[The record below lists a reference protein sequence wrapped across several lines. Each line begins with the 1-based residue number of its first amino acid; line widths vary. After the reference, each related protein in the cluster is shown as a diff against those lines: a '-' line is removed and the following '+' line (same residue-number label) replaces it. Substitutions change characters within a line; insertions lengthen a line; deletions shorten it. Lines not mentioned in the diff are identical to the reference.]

1 MRFDE
6 NNTKNFQ
13 IMEFNTMD
21 LLKDVMPFLFL
32 IAVYFIA
39 PHTGG
44 TNSDDCYSDDSD
56 GSDSCDDTD

>member
-1 MRFDE
+1 
-6 NNTKNFQ
+6 
-13 IMEFNTMD
+13 MD

-44 TNSDDCYSDDSD
+44 TNSDDCYSESYFALK
-56 GSDSCDDTD
+56 GAILIRQWLRQPHLTLRKNCLPM

>member
-1 MRFDE
+1 MQE
-6 NNTKNFQ
+6 
-13 IMEFNTMD
+13 EFNTMD